1 MCYKKETKAGITYS
15 SYRGNSH
22 VTVGEPG
29 VREAGGQ
36 ENSGLEVVPSTQ
48 SLE

>member
-1 MCYKKETKAGITYS
+1 MLELHMHFIEAILMLLLGT
-15 SYRGNSH
+15 
-22 VTVGEPG
+22 G
-29 VREAGGQ
+29 VRDAGGQ